1 VAEFRLDELARRMQG
16 RILQGSPA
24 FVFRRFTIDSRE
36 AGPGD
41 LFFAVV
47 GARDGHDFV
56 VRAAERG
63 AAGAVVSRPVAAP
76 GKDFALIE
84 VKDTIRALQDLAHS
98 LLGPSRVKVV
108 GITGSVGKT
117 TTKEF
122 TARILAAKHSVLKSE
137 KNFNNH
143 LGLALSLLRLE
154 PGHDVAVLEMGM
166 SSPGEIAVLAR
177 VAPPDVAVIT
187 NVRPVHLEFFKDL
200 DGIALAKKEILDGT
214 KAGGTAVL
222 NGDDPM
228 VRKIAASWAGRAIFF
243 GRSPGCEIRASRI
256 RSLGFEG
263 LSLDLTYGEE
273 TAEVHLPF
281 VYDAFIDDFLAAAG
295 AARALSLP
303 LQTVAAQVPSLKPL
317 AMRGSLELL
326 ANGVRILDDSY
337 NSNPTALETALKS
350 LTRLPS
356 QRRVAVLGDM
366 LELGTREREFHL
378 EAGRTAAL
386 SGWDL
391 LITVGPLAGFMG
403 EGARAAG
410 MDPAR
415 IVAFADSTEA
425 AKEIGSL
432 VGKGDLVLIKGS
444 RGSRMEKI
452 ADALRERIK
461 V

>member
-1 VAEFRLDELARRMQG
+1 MAEFRLDELARRMHG
-16 RILQGSPA
+16 RILQGSPSL
-24 FVFRRFTIDSRE
+24 VFRRFTIDSRE
-36 AGPGD
+36 AEPGD

-47 GARDGHDFV
+47 GTRDGHKFV
-56 VRAAERG
+56 VRASESG
-63 AAGAVVSRPVAAP
+63 AAGAVVSADVVPP
-76 GKDFALIE
+76 GKDFALIK
-84 VKDTIRALQDLAHS
+84 VGDTVRALQDLAHS
-98 LLGPSRVKVV
+98 LLHDGRVKVV

-122 TARILAAKHSVLKSE
+122 TARILASKHSVLKSE

-187 NVRPVHLEFFKDL
+187 NIRPVHLEFFKDL

-214 KAGGTAVL
+214 KTGGTAVL

-228 VRKIAASWAGRAIFF
+228 VRKIAASWPGRKIFF
-243 GRSPGCEIRASRI
+243 GRTPGCEVRASGI
-256 RSLGFEG
+256 RSRGFEG
-263 LSLDLTYGEE
+263 LSLNLAYGEE
-273 TAEVHLPF
+273 TAEVDLPF
-281 VYDAFIDDFLAAAG
+281 VYDSFIDDFLAAAG

-303 LQTVAAQVPSLKPL
+303 LQAVAAQVPSLKPL

-326 ANGVRILDDSY
+326 ENGVRILDDSY

-350 LTRLPS
+350 LTLLPS

-391 LITVGPLAGFMG
+391 LVTVGSLAGHMG

-415 IVAFADSTEA
+415 IVSFADSTEA

>member
-16 RILQGSPA
+16 RILQGSPSL
-24 FVFRRFTIDSRE
+24 VFRRFTIDSRE
-36 AGPGD
+36 TGPGD

-47 GARDGHDFV
+47 GTRDGHDFV
-56 VRAAERG
+56 RRASESG
-63 AAGAVVSRPVAAP
+63 AAGAVVSADVVPP

-84 VKDTIRALQDLAHS
+84 VGDTVRALQDLAHS
-98 LLGPSRVKVV
+98 LLVDGRVKVV

-122 TARILAAKHSVLKSE
+122 AARILASKHSVLKSE

-154 PGHDVAVLEMGM
+154 PGHEVAVLEMGM
-166 SSPGEIAVLAR
+166 SSPGEISLLTR

-187 NVRPVHLEFFKDL
+187 NIRPVHLEFFKDL
-200 DGIALAKKEILDGT
+200 DGIALAKKELLDGM

-228 VRKIAASWAGRAIFF
+228 VRKIAASWPGRKIFF
-243 GRSPGCEIRASRI
+243 GRTPGSEVRASGI
-256 RSLGFEG
+256 RSRGFEG
-263 LSLDLTYGEE
+263 LSLNLEYGEE

-281 VYDAFIDDFLAAAG
+281 VYDSFIDDFLAAAG

-303 LQTVAAQVPSLKPL
+303 LQAVAAQVPSLKPL

-350 LTRLPS
+350 LTLLPS

-366 LELGTREREFHL
+366 LELGTQEREFHL

-391 LITVGPLAGFMG
+391 LVTVGSLAGYMG
-403 EGARAAG
+403 EGARTAG

-415 IVAFADSTEA
+415 IVSFADSAEA
-425 AKEIGSL
+425 AKGIGSL
-432 VGKGDLVLIKGS
+432 VVKGDLVLIKGS

-452 ADALRERIK
+452 ADALRERVK

>member
-1 VAEFRLDELARRMQG
+1 
-16 RILQGSPA
+16 
-24 FVFRRFTIDSRE
+24 
-36 AGPGD
+36 
-41 LFFAVV
+41 
-47 GARDGHDFV
+47 
-56 VRAAERG
+56 
-63 AAGAVVSRPVAAP
+63 
-76 GKDFALIE
+76 
-84 VKDTIRALQDLAHS
+84 
-98 LLGPSRVKVV
+98 
-108 GITGSVGKT
+108 
-117 TTKEF
+117 
-122 TARILAAKHSVLKSE
+122 
-137 KNFNNH
+137 
-143 LGLALSLLRLE
+143 
-154 PGHDVAVLEMGM
+154 MGM